1 MSAELTYDLMLEVTG
16 VLRSI
21 PVRTKLDS
29 NLRVGETFDLRGRR
43 WIVSSVDQIGGDSER
58 QTRLARATGADQ
70 RDHRVPVEEHADLLE
85 VVLATAQDVAEAR

>member
-43 WIVSSVDQIGGDSER
+43 WIVSSVDQIGGEDFDR
-58 QTRLARATGADQ
+58 RAVARK
-70 RDHRVPVEEHADLLE
+70 
-85 VVLATAQDVAEAR
+85 VAEANVAA

>member
-1 MSAELTYDLMLEVTG
+1 MSVELTYDLMLEVTG

-43 WIVSSVDQIGGDSER
+43 WIVSSVDQIGGEDFDR
-58 QTRLARATGADQ
+58 RAVAREVAD
-70 RDHRVPVEEHADLLE
+70 A
-85 VVLATAQDVAEAR
+85 DVAA

>member
-21 PVRTKLDS
+21 PVKTKLDS

-43 WIVSSVDQIGGDSER
+43 WIVSSVNQIGGQHFDR
-58 QTRLARATGADQ
+58 RAVAHEVAD
-70 RDHRVPVEEHADLLE
+70 A
-85 VVLATAQDVAEAR
+85 DVAA

>member
-21 PVRTKLDS
+21 PVRTRLDS

-43 WIVSSVDQIGGDSER
+43 WIVSSVGQIGGEDFDR
-58 QTRLARATGADQ
+58 RAVAR
-70 RDHRVPVEEHADLLE
+70 E
-85 VVLATAQDVAEAR
+85 VAEADVAA

>member
-29 NLRVGETFDLRGRR
+29 NLRVGETFDLRGPR
-43 WIVSSVDQIGGDSER
+43 WIVSSVDQIGGEDFDR
-58 QTRLARATGADQ
+58 RAVAR
-70 RDHRVPVEEHADLLE
+70 E
-85 VVLATAQDVAEAR
+85 VAEADVAA

>member
-1 MSAELTYDLMLEVTG
+1 MSVELTYDLMLEVTG

-43 WIVSSVDQIGGDSER
+43 WIVSSVDQIGGEDFDR
-58 QTRLARATGADQ
+58 RAVAREVAD
-70 RDHRVPVEEHADLLE
+70 V
-85 VVLATAQDVAEAR
+85 DVAA

>member
-43 WIVSSVDQIGGDSER
+43 WIVSSVDQIGGQHFDR
-58 QTRLARATGADQ
+58 RAVAREVAD
-70 RDHRVPVEEHADLLE
+70 A
-85 VVLATAQDVAEAR
+85 DVAA

>member
-29 NLRVGETFDLRGRR
+29 DLRVGETFDLRGRR
-43 WIVSSVDQIGGDSER
+43 WVISSVDQIGGEHFDR
-58 QTRLARATGADQ
+58 RAVAR
-70 RDHRVPVEEHADLLE
+70 E
-85 VVLATAQDVAEAR
+85 VAEADVAA

>member
-29 NLRVGETFDLRGRR
+29 DLRVGETFDLRGRR
-43 WIVSSVDQIGGDSER
+43 WLVSSVDQIGGENFDR
-58 QTRLARATGADQ
+58 RAVAR
-70 RDHRVPVEEHADLLE
+70 E
-85 VVLATAQDVAEAR
+85 VAEADVAA

>member
-29 NLRVGETFDLRGRR
+29 DLRVGETFDLRGRR
-43 WIVSSVDQIGGDSER
+43 WVVSSVDQIGGEDFDR
-58 QTRLARATGADQ
+58 RAVAR
-70 RDHRVPVEEHADLLE
+70 E
-85 VVLATAQDVAEAR
+85 VAEADVAA

>member
-29 NLRVGETFDLRGRR
+29 DLRVGETFDLRGRR
-43 WIVSSVDQIGGDSER
+43 WVISSVDQIGGEDFDR
-58 QTRLARATGADQ
+58 RAVAC
-70 RDHRVPVEEHADLLE
+70 E
-85 VVLATAQDVAEAR
+85 VAEANVAA

>member
-43 WIVSSVDQIGGDSER
+43 WIVSSVDQIGGEDFDR
-58 QTRLARATGADQ
+58 RAVAR
-70 RDHRVPVEEHADLLE
+70 E
-85 VVLATAQDVAEAR
+85 VAEADVAA

>member
-29 NLRVGETFDLRGRR
+29 DLRVGQTFDLRGRR
-43 WIVSSVDQIGGDSER
+43 WLVSSVDRIGGEDFDR
-58 QTRLARATGADQ
+58 RAVAR
-70 RDHRVPVEEHADLLE
+70 E
-85 VVLATAQDVAEAR
+85 VAEADVAA

>member
-43 WIVSSVDQIGGDSER
+43 WIVSSVDQIGGEDFDR
-58 QTRLARATGADQ
+58 RAVAREAAD
-70 RDHRVPVEEHADLLE
+70 A
-85 VVLATAQDVAEAR
+85 DVAA

>member
-43 WIVSSVDQIGGDSER
+43 WIVSSVDQIGGEDFDR
-58 QTRLARATGADQ
+58 RAVAREVAD
-70 RDHRVPVEEHADLLE
+70 A
-85 VVLATAQDVAEAR
+85 DVAA

>member
-21 PVRTKLDS
+21 PVRTKVDS

-43 WIVSSVDQIGGDSER
+43 WIVSSVDQIGGQHFDR
-58 QTRLARATGADQ
+58 RAVAR
-70 RDHRVPVEEHADLLE
+70 E
-85 VVLATAQDVAEAR
+85 VAEADVAA

>member
-29 NLRVGETFDLRGRR
+29 DLRVGETFDLRGRR
-43 WIVSSVDQIGGDSER
+43 WVVSSVDQIGGEDFDR
-58 QTRLARATGADQ
+58 RAVARG
-70 RDHRVPVEEHADLLE
+70 RRSRRRRVVAHAL
-85 VVLATAQDVAEAR
+85 TKCP

>member
-29 NLRVGETFDLRGRR
+29 DLRVGETFDLRGRR
-43 WIVSSVDQIGGDSER
+43 WVISSVDQIGGEQFDR
-58 QTRLARATGADQ
+58 RAVAR
-70 RDHRVPVEEHADLLE
+70 E
-85 VVLATAQDVAEAR
+85 VAEPDVAA

>member
-1 MSAELTYDLMLEVTG
+1 MSVELTYDLMLEVTG

-43 WIVSSVDQIGGDSER
+43 WIVSSVDQIGGEDFDR
-58 QTRLARATGADQ
+58 RAVAR
-70 RDHRVPVEEHADLLE
+70 E
-85 VVLATAQDVAEAR
+85 VAEADVAA